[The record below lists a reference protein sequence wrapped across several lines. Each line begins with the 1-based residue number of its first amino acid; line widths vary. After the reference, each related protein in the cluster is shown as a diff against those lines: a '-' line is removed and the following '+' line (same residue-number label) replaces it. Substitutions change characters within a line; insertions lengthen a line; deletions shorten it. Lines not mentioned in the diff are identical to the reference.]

1 MDDDVKRKFFE
12 IYDAIETDEVKKV
25 LLQNKDYVYTYLDVL
40 NQIHESTP
48 DVKIIKKYF
57 ETSANVF
64 EKECAQIADTVSKS
78 FHLVYAVLFDP
89 IIGWAAVVKYIK
101 TMKDKNPIYPE
112 SRIAFFISV
121 MITHLMMAITVES
134 LQDYSSWMMSVLEA
148 FESKC
153 NYKLTGYDLILI
165 IFMSSFIGEE

>member
-1 MDDDVKRKFFE
+1 MDDDVKQRFFE
-12 IYDAIETDEVKKV
+12 IYDAIETDEKKKV
-25 LLQNKDYVYTYLDVL
+25 LLQNKEYVYMYLDVL
-40 NQIHESTP
+40 NQIHESTR

-57 ETSANVF
+57 EASADVF
-64 EKECAQIADTVSKS
+64 EKKCTQIAATVSES
-78 FHLVYAVLFDP
+78 FHLAYAVLLEP
-89 IIGWAAVVKYIK
+89 AIGWETVIKY
-101 TMKDKNPIYPE
+101 MKIMSNKNNIYPE

-148 FESKC
+148 FESKLNC
-153 NYKLTGYDLILI
+153 KLTGYDLILV

>member
-64 EKECAQIADTVSKS
+64 EKKCTQIAATVSES
-78 FHLVYAVLFDP
+78 FHLAYVVLLEP
-89 IIGWAAVVKYIK
+89 AIGWETVIKY
-101 TMKDKNPIYPE
+101 MKIMSNKNNIYPE

-148 FESKC
+148 FESKLNC
-153 NYKLTGYDLILI
+153 KLTGYDLILI